1 MRAAIQGLYSPYP
14 LGTLLPAIYQS
25 DPAAMRWTAGFDDV
39 LAPVIST
46 LDCLRAYIDPM
57 LAPDDFVLW
66 LAGWFGTTLDE
77 NWPLYRQRAAVARS
91 VVLYRQAGTAAGLRA
106 LVELVS
112 GGAVEVSDSG
122 GVAWSQAPNTPPPG
136 QDPAAVDR
144 ESSPSA
150 SIASP
155 SASTASVTVKVTVPA
170 GHSLDLKALDD
181 LVAAAKPAHVA
192 HRVEVYEHD
201 RLP

>member
-1 MRAAIQGLYSPYP
+1 MRAAIGGLDTPYP

-91 VVLYRQAGTAAGLRA
+91 VVLFRQAGTVAGLLA
-106 LVELVS
+106 LVELVTGS
-112 GGAVEVSDSG
+112 EAEISDSG
-122 GVAWSQAPNTPPPG
+122 GVTWSQIPNTPPPG
-136 QDPAAVDR
+136 DD
-144 ESSPSA
+144 EL
-150 SIASP
+150 
-155 SASTASVTVKVTVPA
+155 SVLVKVTAPV
-170 GHSLDLKALDD
+170 DEKALDEV
-181 LVAAAKPAHVA
+181 VAAAKPAHVS
-192 HRVEVYEHD
+192 HRVEVVEVSVMKESEHD